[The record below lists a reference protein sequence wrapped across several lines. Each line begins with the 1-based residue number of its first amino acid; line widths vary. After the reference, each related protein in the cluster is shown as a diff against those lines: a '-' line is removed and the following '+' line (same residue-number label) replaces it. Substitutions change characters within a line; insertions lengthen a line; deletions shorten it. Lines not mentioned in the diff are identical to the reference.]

1 MKEKKSSI
9 ISSQELEIKEPNEI
23 LWKNYV
29 REIIGWKDYEISI
42 IKIWYC
48 SDCYDRAKDLATI
61 TKE

>member
-29 REIIGWKDYEISI
+29 REIIG
-42 IKIWYC
+42 
-48 SDCYDRAKDLATI
+48 
-61 TKE
+61 